1 MIAAWMLYCVG
12 IGLALTVAAYAAE
25 RALYLAGRPTR
36 WAWSVALLGTLLL
49 PVAATVR
56 PQAFRAI
63 PVPVAEPTRAPP
75 TAAVAAVPQGTVPST
90 AVSRRALSLSD
101 FDGVLLWGWGLASVT
116 ALLVLAAAAARLVAL
131 RRRWRTALVDGRSVL
146 LADDVGPAVAGLWPP
161 RVVIPVWA
169 LNLTD
174 TQRRLMLAHE
184 DEHVRA
190 RDPWLLAAG
199 TAALVLAPW
208 NLALWWLSQRLRLAV
223 EMDCDAR
230 VLSRGYSTPDYGELL
245 LHVGQRRARFPL
257 TAAALGETRSFLE
270 RRIRRMA
277 ARLPKWRWAQ
287 VATALA
293 IATAAAVGACE
304 APRPTS
310 PESANDRD
318 PVATHVGV
326 TWLERQGRRTVLP
339 PDSVMVRWMRAAI
352 AKEYPE
358 YLSHRATPPVYLWFH
373 GTTGGRVIRSSRT
386 MSEGV
391 RVIGYREVRAQLPEA
406 GPMRPGMWFGQAYP
420 LGPGRDDVRAI
431 WLYDGAAEQ
440 GAPEVSL
447 PLDSARAVAIALQ
460 NLCGAPSILRDTT
473 CLVRSYEHTGG
484 RHLVV
489 LDRRPPA
496 GNDRVAVRLSGA
508 VGNVDLEA
516 NEVRPTRLG
525 LDTLLTESM
534 VDDPPVFLSGPQL
547 QYPKLL
553 RQAGI
558 QGRVLVRAIIDTTGR
573 AEPASVQVVES
584 THPGFDQAARD
595 FVLHARFS
603 RGRLHGRAV
612 RVPITL
618 PVNFR
623 MGR

>member
-49 PVAATVR
+49 PLAATVR

-174 TQRRLMLAHE
+174 TQRRLILAHE

-230 VLSRGYSTPDYGELL
+230 LESWLQHSRLWG
-245 LHVGQRRARFPL
+245 
-257 TAAALGETRSFLE
+257 TAAARRTAPSPLPSDRS
-270 RRIRRMA
+270 RAGRDAVVPRA
-277 ARLPKWRWAQ
+277 PNSPDGGTAAQ
-287 VATALA
+287 VA
-293 IATAAAVGACE
+293 VGAGGDGTGH
-304 APRPTS
+304 RHGG
-310 PESANDRD
+310 R
-318 PVATHVGV
+318 
-326 TWLERQGRRTVLP
+326 GRR
-339 PDSVMVRWMRAAI
+339 MR
-352 AKEYPE
+352 
-358 YLSHRATPPVYLWFH
+358 SAT
-373 GTTGGRVIRSSRT
+373 S
-386 MSEGV
+386 
-391 RVIGYREVRAQLPEA
+391 
-406 GPMRPGMWFGQAYP
+406 
-420 LGPGRDDVRAI
+420 D
-431 WLYDGAAEQ
+431 
-440 GAPEVSL
+440 
-447 PLDSARAVAIALQ
+447 
-460 NLCGAPSILRDTT
+460 
-473 CLVRSYEHTGG
+473 
-484 RHLVV
+484 
-489 LDRRPPA
+489 
-496 GNDRVAVRLSGA
+496 
-508 VGNVDLEA
+508 
-516 NEVRPTRLG
+516 
-525 LDTLLTESM
+525 
-534 VDDPPVFLSGPQL
+534 
-547 QYPKLL
+547 
-553 RQAGI
+553 
-558 QGRVLVRAIIDTTGR
+558 
-573 AEPASVQVVES
+573 EP
-584 THPGFDQAARD
+584 
-595 FVLHARFS
+595 
-603 RGRLHGRAV
+603 
-612 RVPITL
+612 
-618 PVNFR
+618 
-623 MGR
+623 